1 MTKQTL
7 TTEHNIYDFKSKKV
21 MQSYLNEIA
30 RLNVN
35 LDHYMM
41 EFDIKE
47 LEEDYD
53 LFTIADLQGLGAED
67 DK

>member
-21 MQSYLNEIA
+21 MQTYLNEIA
-30 RLNVN
+30 RLGIN

-47 LEEDYD
+47 LEDNYE
-53 LFTIADLQGLGAED
+53 LFTIADLNELIAED

>member
-21 MQSYLNEIA
+21 MQTYLNEIA
-30 RLNVN
+30 RLGIN

-47 LEEDYD
+47 LEDNYE
-53 LFTIADLQGLGAED
+53 LFTIADLNEHVAED

>member
-7 TTEHNIYDFKSKKV
+7 TTEYNIYDFKSKKV

-30 RLNVN
+30 RLGIN

-41 EFDIKE
+41 EFDIQE
-47 LEEDYD
+47 LEDNYK
-53 LFTIADLQGLGAED
+53 LFTIADLNELIAED

>member
-30 RLNVN
+30 RLGIN

-47 LEEDYD
+47 LEDNYE
-53 LFTIADLQGLGAED
+53 LFTIADLNELIAED